1 MVQNPEKPFCT
12 ILGWPFS
19 GDVLEFMLRTYFG
32 EMEQHRMP
40 QTDGAKDGR
49 GSWEAVL
56 RNSWF
61 DVFGGCFEFC
71 SADLL
76 KKNNIQYSTIEFKV
90 ISIIYITEFAHY
102 EPRRKRPDSGT

>member
-1 MVQNPEKPFCT
+1 MVQNPEKPFCA
-12 ILGWPFS
+12 ILSSMFS

-40 QTDGAKDGR
+40 QTDRAKDGR

-61 DVFGGCFEFC
+61 DVFGGCFEYYWRT
-71 SADLL
+71 AEKHYYAL
-76 KKNNIQYSTIEFKV
+76 EFKV
-90 ISIIYITEFAHY
+90 IDIV
-102 EPRRKRPDSGT
+102 